1 MTALSDPQS
10 PLTDVEGDRRPRR
23 AGIIVALST
32 ATGLATGG
40 IIAVASQGAPAP
52 APAVPLASSTPTGSP
67 TTTLTPATPTASVA
81 PAIVTPTAT
90 PAATAPGT
98 GTSTM
103 SSAPAA
109 DNTTT
114 TRATTTTTAPK
125 TTTTT
130 KAPTTKPTTA
140 TTTTKP
146 TTTAPTS
153 TSTATT
159 KPPTTA
165 PTTAPPKTLDACPN
179 GDWSGDR
186 YDGTCGTPPKP
197 TIAVTGCK
205 MATDAAGKS
214 YAQVTAYVTDP
225 GRLGYIA
232 TLTVSGQSRSFS
244 RASLPGPFSLNN
256 YAATSASGCAASI
269 QLA

>member
-1 MTALSDPQS
+1 MTALSGPQS

-23 AGIIVALST
+23 RAGIIVALST
-32 ATGLATGG
+32 ATVLATGG

-52 APAVPLASSTPTGSP
+52 APAVPLASSTPTGNPPAP
-67 TTTLTPATPTASVA
+67 TTTLTPPTPTASVA

-98 GTSTM
+98 GTSTT

-146 TTTAPTS
+146 TTTAPR
-153 TSTATT
+153 STATT

-179 GDWSGDR
+179 GDWSGNR

-197 TIAVTGCK
+197 TASITACE
-205 MATDAAGKS
+205 MRTDAAGKR
-214 YAQVTAYVTDP
+214 YAYIAAYVTDP
-225 GRLGYIA
+225 GRVGYIA
-232 TLTVSGQSRSFS
+232 TLHWSGKSQTFSRLIGSGPYSAKDYGLASVSGCSVT
-244 RASLPGPFSLNN
+244 LG
-256 YAATSASGCAASI
+256 
-269 QLA
+269 